1 MYDVAVE
8 SQNEIQVQI
17 EGKEKIISLV
27 HLPLACATVPFFSQN
42 EHHTPTVERKEGHL
56 YAWW

>member
-1 MYDVAVE
+1 MFSGCMYDVAVE

-42 EHHTPTVERKEGHL
+42 EHHTPTVERK
-56 YAWW
+56 